1 MAQGDVLTR
10 LHVAQ
15 PADDRHH
22 VAGDVQPSGL
32 PGAYGEEDVG
42 IALCLQLC
50 HRGGLGVQL
59 YLHAHLLHQSHVLV
73 DGLVADAEGRDH
85 LPDDAAQAVRFFKQ
99 RHGDARP
106 AHEVRRGH
114 AGGAAADDGHLP
126 AVRHRRGRR
135 DLGHVGVISLF
146 GRHQLGVSDVHGL
159 VVIIPHTLGHAVV
172 GADGARDERQGV
184 LLGDEPQGG
193 GVRALPAQLDILRN
207 VLVDGAAALAGSGE
221 AVQQGNLFIEFA
233 AGQGLDGLHVIL
245 VGPSRQREGLDAD
258 HVHAGEGLEVQSV
271 QLVSDL
277 GEPLVAAGL
286 QLGGGHGD
294 GPDTAGEQLVNVE
307 GVGTAG
313 IREAQLPA
321 KLLGHHGGHGGG
333 QGEEGLARHVHLLAG
348 QFPGLH
354 VHREGV
360 GELQAKFQT
369 LPVRQGLE
377 AVEHGH
383 RVGILQVLLEV
394 VIVEGDIVIAHGV
407 QNGPGGLVPQDGG
420 IALDE
425 GVQVLLLQQVAGD
438 PLDLVRRAAVEG
450 GHRHGSGHMGSDR
463 VDIIAFSRE
472 ELLQNSD
479 ALLEDGRLGGV
490 HHAVQEGVD
499 LLTLDACQV
508 IAHGHVE
515 HESVGIAQTIDLCH
529 DLQGA
534 PGFHIL
540 LESLLDIQL
549 RGPLA
554 VVALILRQDAGA
566 VDAGGQIC
574 AVHLLDG
581 LQLEEPGAGEIAGN
595 DVLGQLGVGAGGGAE
610 RSLDGLPEDG
620 ELLHAGLVG
629 LVDAEHGAV
638 PAVFGGD
645 PGHQFP
651 KGNGGH

>member
-1 MAQGDVLTR
+1 M
-10 LHVAQ
+10 
-15 PADDRHH
+15 
-22 VAGDVQPSGL
+22 
-32 PGAYGEEDVG
+32 
-42 IALCLQLC
+42 
-50 HRGGLGVQL
+50 
-59 YLHAHLLHQSHVLV
+59 
-73 DGLVADAEGRDH
+73 
-85 LPDDAAQAVRFFKQ
+85 
-99 RHGDARP
+99 
-106 AHEVRRGH
+106 
-114 AGGAAADDGHLP
+114 
-126 AVRHRRGRR
+126 
-135 DLGHVGVISLF
+135 
-146 GRHQLGVSDVHGL
+146 
-159 VVIIPHTLGHAVV
+159 
-172 GADGARDERQGV
+172 
-184 LLGDEPQGG
+184 
-193 GVRALPAQLDILRN
+193 
-207 VLVDGAAALAGSGE
+207 
-221 AVQQGNLFIEFA
+221 
-233 AGQGLDGLHVIL
+233 
-245 VGPSRQREGLDAD
+245 
-258 HVHAGEGLEVQSV
+258 
-271 QLVSDL
+271 
-277 GEPLVAAGL
+277 
-286 QLGGGHGD
+286 
-294 GPDTAGEQLVNVE
+294 
-307 GVGTAG
+307 
-313 IREAQLPA
+313 
-321 KLLGHHGGHGGG
+321 
-333 QGEEGLARHVHLLAG
+333 
-348 QFPGLH
+348 
-354 VHREGV
+354 
-360 GELQAKFQT
+360 
-369 LPVRQGLE
+369 
-377 AVEHGH
+377 EHGH

-515 HESVGIAQTIDLCH
+515 HESVGIAQTIDFCH

-534 PGFHIL
+534 PGLHIL

-554 VVALILRQDAGA
+554 VVALILRQNAGA

-610 RSLDGLPEDG
+610 GGLDGLAEDG
-620 ELLHAGLVG
+620 QLLHAGLVG